1 MPELPEVE
9 TTIRDLQKKVRGRTF
24 IDTWTDFEKIIKKP
38 RNFQDFKKEIKN
50 KRIKNVRRRA
60 KFILFDL
67 SEDKTLLIHQKL
79 TGHLLLGKWRE
90 KGNRWV
96 SSSPLLSD
104 KINAYIHLLFTL
116 DNKEMLG
123 LSDLRK
129 FAKVE
134 LWDSRKLSE
143 SEEMKSLGPE
153 PLEKE
158 FTFKRF
164 TEILKNKKAAK
175 GEPRQRRGKIKQVLM
190 DQKVIAGIGNIYSDE
205 ILFEAK
211 VNPFK
216 LVSQLNSEELKKIYK
231 AIIKILKIG
240 IKLRGESISDWRTVE
255 GKKGFFD
262 SYRRVYQREGE
273 KCPRCKSIILRK
285 KIGGRSAHFCP
296 KCQKLQSFCAQ
307 YF

>member
-9 TTIRDLQKKVRGRTF
+9 TTVRDLQKKVRGRTF

-38 RNFQDFKKEIKN
+38 KNFQDFKKEIKN

-67 SEDKTLLIHQKL
+67 SGDKTLLIHQKL
-79 TGHLLLGKWRE
+79 TGHLLLGKWKK
-90 KGNRWV
+90 KGNRWT
-96 SSSPLLSD
+96 SSFPLLSD
-104 KINAYIHLLFTL
+104 RINSYIHLLFTL
-116 DNKEMLG
+116 DNEEMIG

-158 FTFKRF
+158 FTFKKF
-164 TEILKNKKAAK
+164 TEILKNKKAAG
-175 GEPRQRRGKIKQVLM
+175 GEPRPRRGKIKQVLM

-205 ILFEAK
+205 ILFEAR
-211 VNPFK
+211 VNPFQ
-216 LVSQLNSEELKKIYK
+216 LVFQLNPEELKKIYK

-240 IKLRGESISDWRTVE
+240 IKSKGESISDWRTVE
-255 GKKGFFD
+255 GKKGLFD
-262 SYRRVYQREGE
+262 NYRRVYQREGE
-273 KCPRCKSIILRK
+273 KCSRCKSMILRR

-296 KCQKLQSFCAQ
+296 KCQKL
-307 YF
+307 